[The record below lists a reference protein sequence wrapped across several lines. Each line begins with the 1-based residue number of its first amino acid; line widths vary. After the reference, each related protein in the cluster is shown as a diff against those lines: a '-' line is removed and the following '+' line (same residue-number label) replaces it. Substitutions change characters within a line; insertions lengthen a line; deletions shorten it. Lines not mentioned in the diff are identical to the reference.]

1 MPWSKTIQPNMRKSN
16 QFQARIGM
24 DVRISKQGDWSSYN
38 CIPYVQKLIKYMKD
52 IKKRSQI
59 KLLKMKTT
67 NEKYT
72 GWG

>member
-1 MPWSKTIQPNMRKSN
+1 
-16 QFQARIGM
+16 
-24 DVRISKQGDWSSYN
+24 
-38 CIPYVQKLIKYMKD
+38 MKD

-72 GWG
+72 GWGQWQNVALECIAKETIQKDHFMYQMLHISTYIFNMYIIIT